1 MAQFSRKI
9 IKTILMYIL
18 TTVIV
23 QKFWKILRAD
33 PELRQHKLSDPI

>member
-9 IKTILMYIL
+9 IKTIL

-23 QKFWKILRAD
+23 QNFWKILRAD